1 MTEPGPRTVP
11 SRVRAD
17 IAHNARVWNYWLGG
31 RDNYSVDR
39 VVGDRVTGLYPS
51 IGEVAR
57 ADRAFLGRVVRHLAG
72 DAGVGQFLDIGTGL
86 PTVDNTHEVAQHTA
100 PDARVVYVD
109 NDPIVLA
116 HARSLLSS
124 SPEGA
129 TEYVDA
135 DARDPERI
143 LRAAG
148 HTLDLRRPVAVMMLG
163 ILNFVLDTGEAR
175 GIVTTLMDALPPGS
189 HLVLTHPT
197 LELGGEGNE
206 AAMRFWNENATP
218 PITARS
224 RDEFALFLDGLDL
237 LEPGIVSCSRWRA
250 GASGRTPEVAQ
261 FGAVGRKP

>member
-1 MTEPGPRTVP
+1 VTEPGRPTAP
-11 SRVRAD
+11 SRVRSD

-31 RDNYSVDR
+31 SDNYPVDR
-39 VVGDRVTGLYPS
+39 VVGDRVTGMYPS

-72 DAGVGQFLDIGTGL
+72 DAGIGQFLDIGTGL
-86 PTVDNTHEVAQHTA
+86 PTADNTHEVAQHTA

-148 HTLDLRRPVAVMMLG
+148 NTLDLGRPVAVMMLG
-163 ILNFVLDTGEAR
+163 ILNFVLDTAEAR
-175 GIVTTLMDALPPGS
+175 GIVTKLMDALPSGS

-224 RDEFALFLDGLDL
+224 RFEFASFLDDLDI
-237 LEPGIVSCSRWRA
+237 LEPGIVSCSRWRSGAA
-250 GASGRTPEVAQ
+250 GRNPEVAQ